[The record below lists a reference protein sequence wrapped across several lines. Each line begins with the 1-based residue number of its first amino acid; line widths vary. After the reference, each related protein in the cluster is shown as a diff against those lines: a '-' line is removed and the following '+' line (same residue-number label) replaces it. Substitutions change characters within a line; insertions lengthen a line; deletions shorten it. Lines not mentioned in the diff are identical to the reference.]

1 MRFHK
6 LEMTG
11 FKSFADKTSVT
22 FEPGLTAVVGPNGC
36 GKSNIS
42 DGIRWVLGEKSAKN
56 MRGEKMEDVIFNGT
70 EVRKP
75 TGMAEI
81 NLTLQDVEG
90 ADSLGFS
97 EFKEITITRR
107 LYRSGE
113 SEYLINKIPCR
124 LKDIRDLLMDTGVG
138 SRAYSIIEQ
147 GKIGQIITS
156 KPEERRFIIEEVAG
170 ITKYKSRKTEALG
183 KLKETED
190 NLSRVSD
197 IIHEVKRQIGSLDR
211 QAKKAERYK
220 KLSSELRGL
229 ELNMAWVDYGE
240 LLAKGA
246 EADKEREGLASQES
260 AAKNAVSAREAD
272 LSETRLHLAEKERA
286 LMEHQRE
293 VHRLESEVSRLEAR
307 AEVAVNQLKNLD
319 EREERRLSETGR
331 LQAEEQELQAHSMSL
346 REEEGALKTELDSLR
361 ARLQALEAEY
371 QAKVDSAHAL
381 EQEIECGRVRLFD
394 VQAELAAA
402 RNNLARLEERK
413 AELET
418 RSARGRE
425 ERLET
430 EARLSSAKIE
440 AEKKKL
446 ELQAARASF
455 DDLQAERE
463 TLSVKIDGTRAALKE
478 LSDGL
483 AAGRERLSQKSN
495 RLKSLKELEES
506 LEGLTEGVKALVSE
520 QRRGAFPGIKGLI
533 ADILSAMPEHERAI
547 EAGLGDRLQNIIVG
561 GHEDAKA
568 AIAFLKARGAG
579 RGSFIPSLP
588 RFSSGNIIP
597 EGVGIIGM
605 ASSLVE
611 AKEGYKEIIDALLGG
626 VLVVQDLDSA
636 LAVWEAG
643 VSFTLATLDGEVI
656 EPSGT
661 ITGGAGRPAFGTD
674 GGRGILARKREIREL
689 ADEVESLSRENQA
702 AESRLSESRALM
714 DELEGKIKEI
724 HEIISEKRVATVALE
739 KDSASFDAELER
751 ITKKLEV
758 LDIEAS
764 QRSHEEDKVR
774 ESITKTRAAIDD
786 LSLEKDNAESAL
798 FAGQERLKAAKS
810 ELERDREALTARKID
825 LSALIQKHESWAR
838 DLKRADLKREE
849 LERRRAQLE
858 AEGREISDKKDELTK
873 GRAGAEAS
881 INSLMTEAIA
891 MKEKTPALQDAYQES
906 YDAIGGLEESV
917 KSARRDAEAA
927 RDALGEIEL
936 RRAELKLKIE
946 HLFETVEHN
955 YHIQI
960 PEMEEEIKALEIERE
975 QAEMD
980 ASELRIKLEKLGP
993 VNVGAIEEYNEL
1005 MERFEFLSSQKQ
1017 DLESSV
1023 ARLREAIG
1031 KINKT
1036 SEELFMDAFN
1046 AINETFKTVFLSL
1059 FGGGRAELQLVP
1071 PEEGSDVLDSGLEIV
1086 AQPPGK
1092 KLQSLLLCSGGEKAL
1107 IAAALVF
1114 ACFLVKPSP
1123 FCVLDEVDAPL
1134 DENNVQRFGN
1144 MLKDFAGKTQFIVIT
1159 HSRPTMELADALYGV
1174 TMDEP
1179 GVSRLVSVRLKEA
1192 AEMAGV

>member
-22 FEPGLTAVVGPNGC
+22 FEPGMTAVVGPNGC

-81 NLTLQDVEG
+81 NLTLHDVEG

-147 GKIGQIITS
+147 GKIGQIIAS

-170 ITKYKSRKTEALG
+170 ITKYKSRKTEALS
-183 KLKETED
+183 KLKETEE

-220 KLSSELRGL
+220 KLTAELRGL
-229 ELNMAWVDYGE
+229 ELKMAWDDYGG
-240 LLAKGA
+240 LLEKSA
-246 EADKEREGLASQES
+246 EADKERDGLALQES
-260 AAKNAVSAREAD
+260 AAKNAVVAREAD
-272 LSETRLHLAEKERA
+272 LSEARLHLAEKERA

-319 EREERRLSETGR
+319 EREERRLADTGR
-331 LQAEEQELQAHSMSL
+331 LEAEERDLDAHSMSL
-346 REEEGALKTELDSLR
+346 REEEGALKSELDGLR
-361 ARLQALEAEY
+361 AGLQSLEAEY
-371 QAKVDSAHAL
+371 QNKVDNAHAL
-381 EQEIECGRVRLFD
+381 EQEIERGRVRLFD
-394 VQAELAAA
+394 IQAELAAS
-402 RNNLARLEERK
+402 RNNLTRLEERK
-413 AELET
+413 AGLEA

-430 EARLSSAKIE
+430 ESRLSSTKIE
-440 AEKKKL
+440 ADKKRL
-446 ELQAARASF
+446 ELQAARTSS
-455 DDLQAERE
+455 DGLQAERD
-463 TLSVKIDGTRAALKE
+463 TLSAKIEGTRTALKE
-478 LSDGL
+478 LSEEL
-483 AAGRERLSQKSN
+483 AAGREKLSQKSN

-506 LEGLTEGVKALVSE
+506 LEGLAEGVKTLVSE
-520 QRRGAFPGIKGLI
+520 QRRGALPGIKGLV
-533 ADILSAMPEHERAI
+533 ADVLSARPEHERAI
-547 EAGLGDRLQNIIVG
+547 EAALGERLQNIIVG

-568 AIAFLKARGAG
+568 AIAFLKGRGAG
-579 RGSFIPSLP
+579 RGSFIPVLP
-588 RFSSGNIIP
+588 RLFPGNIIP
-597 EGVGIIGM
+597 EGAGVTGL
-605 ASSLVE
+605 ASSLAE

-626 VLVVQDLDSA
+626 VLVVRDLDTA
-636 LAVWEAG
+636 LEIWKTCA
-643 VSFTLATLDGEVI
+643 SFTLATLDGEVI
-656 EPSGT
+656 EPSGI
-661 ITGGAGRPAFGTD
+661 ITGGAGASEAGSPSS
-674 GGRGILARKREIREL
+674 GILSKKREIREL
-689 ADEVESLSRENQA
+689 SVEVENLSRDNRA
-702 AESRLSESRALM
+702 MESRLAESRALM
-714 DELEGKIKEI
+714 DELEGKLREL
-724 HEIISEKRVATVALE
+724 HELINEKRVATVALE
-739 KDSASFDAELER
+739 KDSAALDAELER

-758 LDIEAS
+758 LDIEAF
-764 QRSHEEDKVR
+764 QRSQEESEVR
-774 ESITKTRAAIDD
+774 ESITSTRAAMDG
-786 LSLEKDNAESAL
+786 LGLEKDNAESAL
-798 FAGQERLKAAKS
+798 FEGQERFKSAKS
-810 ELERDREALTARKID
+810 ELERDREILTAKKMD
-825 LSALIQKHESWAR
+825 LSALVQKHESWAR
-838 DLKRADLKREE
+838 DLKRADLKRDE
-849 LERRRAQLE
+849 LERRRTQLE
-858 AEGREISDKKDELTK
+858 AEGREISEKKDELAK
-873 GRAGAEAS
+873 SRAEAEAN
-881 INSLMTEAIA
+881 INSLMTEAMS
-891 MKEKTPALQDAYQES
+891 MKEKAPALQDAYQES
-906 YDAIGGLEESV
+906 YDAIEGLEESV

-936 RRAELKLKIE
+936 KRAELKLKVE
-946 HLFETVEHN
+946 HLLETVEHN
-955 YHIQI
+955 YHVRI
-960 PEMEEEIKALEIERE
+960 PEIEEEVKALEIERE

-1046 AINETFKTVFLSL
+1046 SINETFKTVFLSL

-1071 PEEGSDVLDSGLEIV
+1071 PEEGNDVLDSGLEIV

-1107 IAAALVF
+1107 IAVALVF